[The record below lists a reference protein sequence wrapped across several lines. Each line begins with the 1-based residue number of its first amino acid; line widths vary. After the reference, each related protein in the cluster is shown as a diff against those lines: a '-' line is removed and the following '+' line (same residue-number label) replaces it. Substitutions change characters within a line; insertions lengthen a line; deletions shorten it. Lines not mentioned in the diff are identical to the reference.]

1 MLTWWLGGC
10 LLGGVARW
18 HVIIQHFLL
27 ALTTHYGFLTH
38 KESHLI
44 GPCVRP
50 EDISINEVLITRA
63 LQCPEPKCG
72 HVEMATSSVRLWS
85 LWSLWSQAH
94 RSGGVIVQAA
104 AETAPGRP
112 ILVPCC
118 SQQLIRKYST

>member
-1 MLTWWLGGC
+1 MVAGWFSIGC
-10 LLGGVARW
+10 GGVARW

-38 KESHLI
+38 KESHPI
-44 GPCVRP
+44 GPS

-63 LQCPEPKCG
+63 LLCPEPKCG

>member
-1 MLTWWLGGC
+1 MPTCWLGGFP
-10 LLGGVARW
+10 LGGVARR

-27 ALTTHYGFLTH
+27 ALTTHYGFLSH
-38 KESHLI
+38 KESHPI
-44 GPCVRP
+44 GPCVCP

-63 LQCPEPKCG
+63 LLCLEPKCG
-72 HVEMATSSVRLWS
+72 HVEMATSSVR

-112 ILVPCC
+112 ILVHTAA
-118 SQQLIRKYST
+118 SQLIRKYST

>member
-1 MLTWWLGGC
+1 M
-10 LLGGVARW
+10 
-18 HVIIQHFLL
+18 VIYCVGLHDGKEACYTSTFLL
-27 ALTTHYGFLTH
+27 ALTTHYGFLSH
-38 KESHLI
+38 KESHPI

-50 EDISINEVLITRA
+50 KDISINEVLITTRA
-63 LQCPEPKCG
+63 LLCPEPKCG